1 MTSGIA
7 YPDLTTEGGRQSDK
21 VFGELGQRLYSE
33 NPMSTREFSRK
44 MGKIDLCFEP
54 GEKFMYGASAD
65 ILGALIETVSGKSF
79 GEFLQKSLFDP
90 LGMKETGFFV
100 PEQKRNRLARV
111 YEDTENGLVEV

>member
-90 LGMKETGFFV
+90 LGMKETGFLY
-100 PEQKRNRLARV
+100 RNRK
-111 YEDTENGLVEV
+111 ETGLPEYMRKQKTASWR